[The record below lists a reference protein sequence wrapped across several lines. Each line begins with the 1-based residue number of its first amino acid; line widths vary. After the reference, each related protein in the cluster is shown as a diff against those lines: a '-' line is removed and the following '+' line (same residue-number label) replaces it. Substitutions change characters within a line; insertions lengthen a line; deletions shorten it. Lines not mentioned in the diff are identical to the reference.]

1 MLGEVAPLQSAT
13 GLAARLASTCQSKGT
28 NQGKYAR
35 EPSGQS
41 GVYREC
47 ESNLSTY
54 PPDLPTQFCTVA
66 PVRKKI
72 DQDFSTPPAAV
83 ISRVGRGSRGQEDG
97 VAAGTA
103 AVHRALAKYARRTLI
118 VHLSDLTKRILGPRQ
133 VHHVRQR
140 AVGES
145 NAVHVGPACIRHN
158 PSIEP
163 QIGLPQL
170 IRDISRRSLRRVTD
184 KSRLRA
190 SLRLTPARWRPRS
203 PRLRHVS
210 PQNRASA
217 R

>member
-1 MLGEVAPLQSAT
+1 LQSAT

-118 VHLSDLTKRILGPRQ
+118 VHLSDLSDSEPSGSRMRYMFG
-133 VHHVRQR
+133 HVASGTMRGVQPP
-140 AVGES
+140 
-145 NAVHVGPACIRHN
+145 NN
-158 PSIEP
+158 
-163 QIGLPQL
+163 
-170 IRDISRRSLRRVTD
+170 ISDKLRFFVRG
-184 KSRLRA
+184 
-190 SLRLTPARWRPRS
+190 S
-203 PRLRHVS
+203 PGS
-210 PQNRASA
+210 
-217 R
+217 